1 MVSIAGPRRVA
12 LTASTC
18 QGLLAP
24 SHGGHLS
31 GRAARGSV
39 ALRKMACRPAVGF
52 IFVGSRPST
61 RAPVLVWPMPSRRL
75 LFRWARNRRGHSQR
89 LAARR
94 LRRYPGVPI
103 MKKCPDYRGS
113 RLRTIRL
120 GCSCPNGAG
129 FATKVAITDMF
140 EIQSS
145 QLARIQW
152 RPGRRVAWPR
162 RALQHK
168 SGLRV
173 VPLKAQAIGC
183 AGDSH
188 IIDPSSACIR
198 LRDQIESEVSR
209 SCRSTTV
216 SSAVSARD
224 PTGNCSTV
232 ARWPV
237 HKRVTS
243 ATCPSGNSRAS

>member
-1 MVSIAGPRRVA
+1 MAGTFPVG
-12 LTASTC
+12 
-18 QGLLAP
+18 Q
-24 SHGGHLS
+24 
-31 GRAARGSV
+31 RAARS
-39 ALRKMACRPAVGF
+39 LSERWPAVLPWVSFLSVQGHQ
-52 IFVGSRPST
+52 
-61 RAPVLVWPMPSRRL
+61 RAHLSSFGPCPVADFFLGGPVTGEGTAKGWL
-75 LFRWARNRRGHSQR
+75 RGLS
-89 LAARR
+89 
-94 LRRYPGVPI
+94 RYPGVPI